1 MVRLFLSTV
10 ILSLAACSSSAP
22 AVDAGPDLPVVD
34 TGPLRDGV
42 ADVGADTAPC
52 VLVKPYSTKDP
63 VCNQCAEQR
72 CCPEINACLGDPECD
87 DAYVNCMLACAL
99 TPVPDA
105 GVSACLDQCAADHPA
120 GKASYDVAIGCAE
133 SRCAVEC
140 Q

>member
-1 MVRLFLSTV
+1 MARLFLSSL
-10 ILSLAACSSSAP
+10 ILSLAACSSAAP
-22 AVDAGPDLPVVD
+22 AADAALDAPRVD
-34 TGPLRDGV
+34 TGPLRDG
-42 ADVGADTAPC
+42 AGDAGADAAPC

-72 CCPEINACLGDPECD
+72 CCPEINACLGDPACD

-99 TPVPDA
+99 APVPDA
-105 GVSACLDQCAADHPA
+105 GVDACLAQCDADHPT